1 MLHFAQLE
9 SIIAIKGAV
18 NKKSVIRAGME
29 GEQFLEAVKQKK
41 THLSGSSCGKSIFF
55 AI

>member
-1 MLHFAQLE
+1 MHFAQLE
-9 SIIAIKGAV
+9 SIIAIKLYT
-18 NKKSVIRAGME
+18 KKCAIRAGME

-41 THLSGSSCGKSIFF
+41 THQSGSSCGKSIFF

>member
-9 SIIAIKGAV
+9 SIIAIKAV
-18 NKKSVIRAGME
+18 YRKSAIRAGME

-41 THLSGSSCGKSIFF
+41 THLSGNSCGKGIFF